1 LQCRKQIGY
10 GEELWLDLASDRLR
24 EIAMPNMATSEEL
37 ACTSDRFRE
46 IAMPNKAMA
55 KNWLESHE
63 NRKTKT
69 DYTGR

>member
-1 LQCRKQIGY
+1 MATS
-10 GEELWLDLASDRLR
+10 EELACTSDRLR

-46 IAMPNKAMA
+46 IAMPNKATA
-55 KNWLESHE
+55 KNWLESHK